1 MRFCLREYLPSQQK
15 KAEALDYDMELNL
28 YDSDDYGELTFNDF
42 STTKI
47 IRLIIKFGEGTLSND
62 ELNRLSHGFSLFSKH
77 LEWEGDY
84 CYQYIKV
91 SPYYGGIDTVELI
104 PSGSE
109 RKATLK
115 MTAPMKVKFN
125 PNGGMFADQSAVGED
140 KEITFSFPIN
150 SSTTLPYIPEV
161 SWEKHEFQGWYDLDG
176 NEVKADT
183 VFTVGN
189 HIYARWTIDLD
200 ITKVWDDGDDYEG
213 IRPESIDLILKNKGN
228 DKEETLILY
237 AKDGWKLQLKDVRDE
252 PYYEFVVS
260 EIHNNVV
267 TGQDGPG
274 TYADKSEGDKMK
286 GFVITNTHTPRRTIN
301 VQKVWDDNNDKD
313 KIRPESVE
321 IALCIRGDEID
332 RITLSI
338 ENEWRGAFENVP
350 VFEDEKEID
359 YTVKEI
365 ETDVLNGNNAERSY
379 SVAITGNMNDGF
391 IITNIHKT
399 ETTPGYEIPK
409 TGIE

>member
-1 MRFCLREYLPSQQK
+1 MNKTAGKLIKIVLCAILLTGIFAFSTR
-15 KAEALDYDMELNL
+15 KAEALDYDLELNL
-28 YDSDDYGELTFNDF
+28 YDSDDYGELTFSDF
-42 STTKI
+42 TTAKI
-47 IRLIIKFGEGTLSND
+47 VKLIIKYGEGSLSND
-62 ELNRLSHGFSLFSKH
+62 ELNRISHGFSLFSEH

-91 SPYYGGIDTVELI
+91 SPYYGGTDTVELI
-104 PSGSE
+104 PPQSE
-109 RKATLK
+109 KKATLK
-115 MTAPMKVKFN
+115 LTAPMKVKFN
-125 PNGGMFADQSAVGED
+125 PNGGVFADQSAVGED
-140 KEITFSFPIN
+140 KEITFTFPIN

-161 SWEKHEFQGWYDLDG
+161 SWEKHEFKGWYDLDG

-213 IRPESIDLILKNKGN
+213 IRPES
-228 DKEETLILY
+228 
-237 AKDGWKLQLKDVRDE
+237 
-252 PYYEFVVS
+252 
-260 EIHNNVV
+260 
-267 TGQDGPG
+267 
-274 TYADKSEGDKMK
+274 
-286 GFVITNTHTPRRTIN
+286 
-301 VQKVWDDNNDKD
+301 
-313 KIRPESVE
+313 VE

-338 ENEWRGAFENVP
+338 ENEWKGAFENVP

-365 ETDVLNGNNAERSY
+365 ETDVLNGNNVEGSY

-399 ETTPGYEIPK
+399 ETTPSYEIPK